1 MEEWEGKDD
10 DLDLGSLDLV
20 EEREAMVSLLLEGSE
35 VEVYPRSGPLH
46 LAEELL
52 LLEEMVSWVLEM
64 DPLWGTLYWDPEEL
78 LKVSHQKVAQRRFVD

>member
-20 EEREAMVSLLLEGSE
+20 EEREAMVSLLLGGSE

-46 LAEELL
+46 LAEEL
-52 LLEEMVSWVLEM
+52 
-64 DPLWGTLYWDPEEL
+64 
-78 LKVSHQKVAQRRFVD
+78 

>member
-46 LAEELL
+46 LAEDLL
-52 LLEEMVSWVLEM
+52 LLEEMVCALAKVSWVLEM
-64 DPLWGTLYWDPEEL
+64 DPLQETLYWDPEEL
-78 LKVSHQKVAQRRFVD
+78 LKVSH